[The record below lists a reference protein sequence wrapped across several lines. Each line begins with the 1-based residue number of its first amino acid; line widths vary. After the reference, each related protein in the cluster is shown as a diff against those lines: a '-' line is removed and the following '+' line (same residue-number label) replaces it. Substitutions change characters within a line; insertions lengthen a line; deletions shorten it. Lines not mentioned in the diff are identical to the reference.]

1 MSKPTKKPE
10 ELLSLSTL
18 SRRLDIPYV
27 RAVELRANGVLI
39 PDFVAKQ
46 QFLFRPSRLPELHE
60 LIQL

>member
-1 MSKPTKKPE
+1 MSATAKKPG
-10 ELLSLSTL
+10 ELISLQTL

-27 RAVELRANGVLI
+27 RAVELRAKGIIN

-46 QFLFRPSRLPELHE
+46 QFLFRPSRLGELKR